1 MDDIT
6 HIDFWEHLVEEIA
19 PLLQISKSL
28 IDESLHLVKK
38 HHIDLSLEMDWEKLP
53 SAFREELRLC
63 IVSKISDKDYTSLSF
78 AFLQKDV
85 MYRSLFEKLEAQY
98 ARLDKKEVSARALL
112 LNLMQE
118 IMNDSIDSNAMKL
131 STWHDL
137 FEQRKEVNQI
147 ANVDEYVYKK
157 LCARLGPKE
166 EMSIYDFFY
175 NMTSPN
181 EIDKLLNEVKDSLLL
196 ASIHRGQTKK
206 RGQGLSRFIIDYVH
220 HWQDVGLMKP
230 LKSVYP
236 FCQCLQRYWNDEINL
251 GTRQGLEA
259 TYKQKL

>member
-6 HIDFWEHLVEEIA
+6 HIGFWEHLVEEIE

-28 IDESLHLVKK
+28 IDESLHLVEKY
-38 HHIDLSLEMDWEKLP
+38 HIDLSLEMDWEKLP
-53 SAFREELRLC
+53 SSFREELSLC
-63 IVSKISDKDYTSLSF
+63 IVSRISDKDYTSLSCV
-78 AFLQKDV
+78 FLQNDV
-85 MYRSLFEKLEAQY
+85 MYRSIFEKLEDQY
-98 ARLDKKEVSARALL
+98 ARLDKKEVSARRLL

-118 IMNDSIDSNAMKL
+118 IMNDSIDSNAMQL
-131 STWHDL
+131 STWHEL
-137 FEQRKEVNQI
+137 FEQRKEVNRVE
-147 ANVDEYVYKK
+147 NVGEYVYKK

-175 NMTSPN
+175 NMTPPD

-220 HWQDVGLMKP
+220 HWQDIGLMKP

-236 FCQCLQRYWNDEINL
+236 FCQCLQRYWNDDINL